1 MKKKPLITIILCTYN
16 RCTFLKE
23 AIKSIQNQSW
33 EKLEIIVVDD
43 GSTDQTN
50 KYLSQIIKNDSRF
63 RLLSQENK
71 GYACALNIALQHAS
85 GEYITIHDDDD
96 RALPKKI
103 EKQFTYLQEHPDID
117 IIGCGLIIIDENS
130 AELKRFLFPEK
141 HEHLVKIQHL
151 SSPISHVW
159 LARKSVYNKL
169 KEYRIDGVEDYDF
182 LLRACSAGFRLANLP
197 IYEMEIRT
205 HPGNTINALGL
216 RQYILKKY
224 VYQLYKER
232 CEKGNDS
239 HSRDKLNNILNVLP
253 LWFSLY
259 NYSRKLFMK
268 ATKIKKQ
275 NLLYYNL
282 LVFFSSIISPHF
294 CALLF
299 ERYRYQKM
307 INYYNNIEM
316 NHKSNQEYIV

>member
-1 MKKKPLITIILCTYN
+1 MNNQPLITIILCTYN

-33 EKLEIIVVDD
+33 KNLEIIVVDD
-43 GSTDQTN
+43 GSTDQT
-50 KYLSQIIKNDSRF
+50 KAYLSMIEMNDPRF
-63 RLLSQENK
+63 RIFSNK
-71 GYACALNIALQHAS
+71 NQGYTCALNRALQHTS
-85 GEYITIHDDDD
+85 GEYIAIHDDDD
-96 RALPKKI
+96 RALPQKI
-103 EKQFTYLQEHPDID
+103 EKQFAYLQDHHDID
-117 IIGCGLIIIDENS
+117 IVGCGLIIIDENGR
-130 AELKRFLFPEK
+130 ELKHFLLPEK

-169 KEYRIDGVEDYDF
+169 KEYRINGVEDYDF

-197 IYEMEIRT
+197 LYEMEIRS
-205 HPGNTINALGL
+205 HEGNTINALGL

-232 CEKGNDS
+232 YEKGNDS

-253 LWFSLY
+253 PWYSLY

-268 ATKIKKQ
+268 ANKIKKQ
-275 NLLYYNL
+275 NPIYHYLLI
-282 LVFFSSIISPHF
+282 FFSLIISPHF
-294 CALLF
+294 FSHLF
-299 ERYRYQKM
+299 ERYQYQKM
-307 INYYNNIEM
+307 INYYRKIEA
-316 NHKSNQEYIV
+316 NFLYQ

>member
-1 MKKKPLITIILCTYN
+1 MNNQPLITIILCTYN

-50 KYLSQIIKNDSRF
+50 KYLSKIIKNDSRF
-63 RLLSQENK
+63 RLFYQKHQGQTN
-71 GYACALNIALQHAS
+71 ARNIALQHAT

-96 RALPKKI
+96 RALPNKI
-103 EKQFTYLQEHPDID
+103 EKQFTYLQQHHDVDIV
-117 IIGCGLIIIDENS
+117 GCGLIVIDENGN
-130 AELKRFLFPEK
+130 ELKRFLLPEK
-141 HEHLVKIQHL
+141 HDHLVMIQHL
-151 SSPISHVW
+151 NPPLVHTW
-159 LARKSVYNKL
+159 LARRSVYNKL
-169 KEYRIDGVEDYDF
+169 KGYRINGVEDYDF

-197 IYEMEIRT
+197 LYEMEIRS
-205 HPGNTINALGL
+205 HKGNTINALGL

-253 LWFSLY
+253 PWCSLY
-259 NYSRKLFMK
+259 NYSRKIFVK
-268 ATKIKKQ
+268 ANKIKKQ
-275 NLLYYNL
+275 NPIYHYLLI
-282 LVFFSSIISPHF
+282 FFSLIISPHF
-294 CALLF
+294 FSHLF
-299 ERYRYQKM
+299 ERYQYQKM
-307 INYYNNIEM
+307 INYYRKIEA
-316 NHKSNQEYIV
+316 NFLYQ